1 MDTFIRFLFE
11 FMSVFFS
18 GVGMMAKGIF
28 GGFIQ
33 MFNIPEYLYV
43 IEFYRKDFKMSE
55 WVLVVIA
62 VIVMIIILALI
73 ILLIWFLIRK
83 YIRFRK
89 TLVEQE
95 SMLEEIG
102 TLNKKVA
109 DLVQE
114 KEQILAMKVSQLGL
128 KPGEEA
134 TVTSEEENTPEQ
146 QGEESQEDLDKY
158 RFSKLH
164 AVDVEFANYKIQNYN
179 NTFTLE
185 ELVESFRNFAAS
197 KLKLYYSTEMMLM
210 PGVNL

>member
-95 SMLEEIG
+95 SMLNEIAV
-102 TLNKKVA
+102 LNKQVNT
-109 DLVQE
+109 LVLE
-114 KEQILAMKVSQLGL
+114 KEKLLAMKVSNLGL
-128 KPGEEA
+128 KPGDG
-134 TVTSEEENTPEQ
+134 SSMLQKYHLNCRNLPE
-146 QGEESQEDLDKY
+146 DAIL
-158 RFSKLH
+158 
-164 AVDVEFANYKIQNYN
+164 
-179 NTFTLE
+179 
-185 ELVESFRNFAAS
+185 NF
-197 KLKLYYSTEMMLM
+197 
-210 PGVNL
+210 